1 MKPPAAPEATS
12 RLPSAAPRD
21 RAILQ
26 AASAPS
32 QSSIVTRA
40 GARGMPGTDRPVVRT
55 AKAEQRRKKA
65 QGKLHLDSSFD
76 IYWCDEFIYH
86 SVDFRFTRWLKCLRL
101 RFATFVV
108 VDLLAKFLVDSA
120 NECGVPA
127 QCCIETPETGTDTG
141 FTFVSVSC
149 QMFQYV
155 SGVSGYRISLGEAT
169 VFWDVYKAT

>member
-65 QGKLHLDSSFD
+65 QGKLHLDGSFD
-76 IYWCDEFIYH
+76 IYWCDEFNEEAN
-86 SVDFRFTRWLKCLRL
+86 FTPGVKLPQGN
-101 RFATFVV
+101 
-108 VDLLAKFLVDSA
+108 LAERASRKEDA
-120 NECGVPA
+120 GE
-127 QCCIETPETGTDTG
+127 
-141 FTFVSVSC
+141 
-149 QMFQYV
+149 
-155 SGVSGYRISLGEAT
+155 EAT
-169 VFWDVYKAT
+169 RVDKLFSSGACAACPRVRIYEFF